1 MAFSSFPWPFRRRA
15 GGSGSGETG
24 PSKPSAAEGKEE
36 DAEELGV
43 TPQLLD
49 FLRTL
54 SPDAFKSSAL
64 QLHQGT
70 PSFLPS
76 RFRSPASSLSI
87 TGGAMLCHRRI
98 RGVGGRALGLAAAAR
113 RPRARQSQGRS
124 PADLVLRFAQERDG
138 SQVSNC
144 NLWSL
149 QELAKVRYDLC
160 PRHMKD
166 KQFWTYILS

>member
-1 MAFSSFPWPFRRRA
+1 MAFSLFPWPFRHRA
-15 GGSGSGETG
+15 ISSGSGGTG

-54 SPDAFKSSAL
+54 SPDAFKAVLCFVAGGSTESAVE
-64 QLHQGT
+64 
-70 PSFLPS
+70 
-76 RFRSPASSLSI
+76 LSDWQQQH
-87 TGGAMLCHRRI
+87 A
-98 RGVGGRALGLAAAAR
+98 V
-113 RPRARQSQGRS
+113 
-124 PADLVLRFAQERDG
+124 LVLARAK
-138 SQVSNC
+138 
-144 NLWSL
+144 
-149 QELAKVRYDLC
+149 ELAKVRYDLC

>member
-15 GGSGSGETG
+15 SGSGSGGTG

-36 DAEELGV
+36 LSI

-54 SPDAFKSSAL
+54 SPDAFKAVLCFVAGGSAE
-64 QLHQGT
+64 
-70 PSFLPS
+70 S
-76 RFRSPASSLSI
+76 AAELSDWQQRH
-87 TGGAMLCHRRI
+87 A
-98 RGVGGRALGLAAAAR
+98 V
-113 RPRARQSQGRS
+113 
-124 PADLVLRFAQERDG
+124 LVLARAK
-138 SQVSNC
+138 
-144 NLWSL
+144 
-149 QELAKVRYDLC
+149 ELAKVRYDLF

>member
-1 MAFSSFPWPFRRRA
+1 MAFSSFPWPFHRRS
-15 GGSGSGETG
+15 GGSGSGGTG

-54 SPDAFKSSAL
+54 SPDAFKGSAE
-64 QLHQGT
+64 
-70 PSFLPS
+70 S
-76 RFRSPASSLSI
+76 AAELSEWQQRHAVLVI
-87 TGGAMLCHRRI
+87 A
-98 RGVGGRALGLAAAAR
+98 RAK
-113 RPRARQSQGRS
+113 
-124 PADLVLRFAQERDG
+124 
-138 SQVSNC
+138 
-144 NLWSL
+144 
-149 QELAKVRYDLC
+149 ELAKVRYDLC